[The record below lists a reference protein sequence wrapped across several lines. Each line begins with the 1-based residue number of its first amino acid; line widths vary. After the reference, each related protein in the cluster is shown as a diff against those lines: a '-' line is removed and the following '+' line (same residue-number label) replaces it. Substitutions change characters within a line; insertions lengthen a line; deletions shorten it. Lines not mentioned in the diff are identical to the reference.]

1 MKGYGQYCPV
11 ALSAEVLAERWTL
24 LVVREL
30 LDGSRRFN
38 EIRNGVPKMS
48 ATLLSQRL
56 DLLEEAGIVRKDPS
70 ADGKGY
76 LYLPTQAC
84 NELEPIVNELG
95 RWGQRWA
102 RGLTDADRDP
112 NVLIWHM
119 RSRID
124 RTKLPKGRTVIE
136 FTFPDAPPK
145 NRRSWLV
152 CTKREVD
159 ACTKWPGFEVD
170 VAVTTPVATMI
181 DVWMG
186 RRPLRS
192 AVRAGEMQIE
202 APPDFRKAF
211 PSWLRLSVAAP
222 YARKG

>member
-30 LDGSRRFN
+30 LDGCRRFN

-56 DLLEEAGIVRKDPS
+56 DQLEQAGIVRKDP
-70 ADGKGY
+70 APDGKGF
-76 LYLPTQAC
+76 LYFPTQAC
-84 NELEPIVNELG
+84 NELEPVMNELG

-102 RGLTDADRDP
+102 RGLTEADRDP
-112 NVLIWHM
+112 TVLVWHM

-124 RTKLPKGRTVIE
+124 RSKLPKSRTVIE
-136 FTFPDAPPK
+136 FTFPDAQPAV
-145 NRRSWLV
+145 RRSWLI

-159 ACTKWPGFEVD
+159 ACTKWPGFDTD
-170 VAVTTPVATMI
+170 VAVTTSAATLI
-181 DVWMG
+181 EVWMG
-186 RRPLRS
+186 RRSLRS
-192 AVRAGEMQIE
+192 AMRSGDVQVE
-202 APPDFRKAF
+202 AAPELKRAF
-211 PSWLRLSVAAP
+211 PTWLRLSVNAKYAP
-222 YARKG
+222 KR